1 MLQNLMFTLGGV
13 LLGGLITWF
22 YYKKSGNDLA
32 RLRRLSTII
41 LNAMEDGGALRL
53 NRDQYGEIQGRVIP
67 LSGTLEGGTTM
78 GGELHVLR
86 AQNNRVQSRRKS
98 TSNRASLGLRVC
110 RKLMKLMRHTM
121 PYS

>member
-41 LNAMEDGGALRL
+41 LNAMEDGGPLRL
-53 NRDQYGEIQGRVIP
+53 NRDQSGEIQGRVIP

-78 GGELHVLR
+78 CGELHVLR
-86 AQNNRVQSRRKS
+86 AQNNRFQSRRKS
-98 TSNRASLGLRVC
+98 TSNRLSLGLRVC
-110 RKLMKLMRHTM
+110 RKLWGKL
-121 PYS
+121 